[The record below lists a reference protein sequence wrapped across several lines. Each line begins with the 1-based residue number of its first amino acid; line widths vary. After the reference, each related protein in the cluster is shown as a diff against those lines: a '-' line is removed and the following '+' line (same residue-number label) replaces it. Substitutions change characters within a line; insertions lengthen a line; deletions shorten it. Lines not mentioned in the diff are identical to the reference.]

1 LQIRGQRGTRP
12 PTRKR
17 RIGMSDF
24 VFVAVTIV
32 FFAVAWAYVL
42 GCDRL

>member
-1 LQIRGQRGTRP
+1 MG
-12 PTRKR
+12 
-17 RIGMSDF
+17 DF

-32 FFAVAWAYVL
+32 FFAAAWAYAR